1 MLEQMMKMLEGQQI
15 GPYRLN
21 KFLGAGGFGG
31 VFHASERGDPR
42 PPYQGG
48 IKGGSAP
55 PLSRGDQG
63 GICAPL
69 IKGGSRGDQ
78 RHNLSSI

>member
-15 GPYRLN
+15 NSYRLN

-31 VFHASERGDPR
+31 VFHASEREDPR

-48 IKGGSAP
+48 IKGGS
-55 PLSRGDQG
+55 RG
-63 GICAPL
+63 
-69 IKGGSRGDQ
+69 
-78 RHNLSSI
+78 N

>member
-15 GPYRLN
+15 NSYRLN

-55 PLSRGDQG
+55 PLSSY
-63 GICAPL
+63 PL
-69 IKGGSRGDQ
+69 VGSFLTKREET
-78 RHNLSSI
+78 

>member
-15 GPYRLN
+15 NSYRLN

-48 IKGGSAP
+48 IKGRAVSF
-55 PLSRGDQG
+55 SHQN
-63 GICAPL
+63 
-69 IKGGSRGDQ
+69 IKSKSDHCQ
-78 RHNLSSI
+78 VK

>member
-1 MLEQMMKMLEGQQI
+1 MLDQMMKMLEGQQI

-21 KFLGAGGFGG
+21 KFLGAGSFGG

-55 PLSRGDQG
+55 PLSRGDQ
-63 GICAPL
+63 
-69 IKGGSRGDQ
+69 

>member
-15 GPYRLN
+15 NSYRLN

-31 VFHASERGDPR
+31 VFHASEREDMR

-48 IKGGSAP
+48 IKGGSKAQ
-55 PLSRGDQG
+55 S
-63 GICAPL
+63 IFNL
-69 IKGGSRGDQ
+69 IIITTHLIG
-78 RHNLSSI
+78 